1 VTGDLTDVAG
11 VRVGHWTDPV
21 GLTGCTVVLL
31 PDEGAVAGVSVR
43 GAAPGTRETDLLDPA
58 ALVPGIHAVL
68 LTGGSAFGLA
78 AADGVV
84 RRLEERGIGL
94 ATPAGAV
101 PVVPAAV
108 LYDLT
113 VGSADA
119 RPGAAEGYTAC
130 LAAESAR
137 PCGRGRIGAGT
148 GATLGKLYGEV
159 ETSPGGLGTASRRL
173 PGGGIV
179 AAAVA
184 VNPMGDVMAEDGRVL
199 AGPGTAVRLLRD
211 GLPELPPIGGTNTTL
226 AVVATDVVLT
236 KAQAGRLASVAHDG
250 FARAISPV
258 HTSYDG
264 DTVFAVSTSRT
275 EVSAEE
281 LLVLETAAVE
291 VVVEAIRSA
300 VVSTGSTT

>member
-1 VTGDLTDVAG
+1 
-11 VRVGHWTDPV
+11 
-21 GLTGCTVVLL
+21 
-31 PDEGAVAGVSVR
+31 VSVR

-84 RRLEERGIGL
+84 RRLEERGVGL
-94 ATPAGAV
+94 PTPAGPV
-101 PVVPAAV
+101 PLVPAAV

-119 RPGAAEGYTAC
+119 RPGAAEGYAAC
-130 LAAESAR
+130 LAAESGAS
-137 PCGRGRIGAGT
+137 CGRGGIGAAT

-159 ETSPGGLGTASRRL
+159 SPGGLGTASRRL
-173 PGGGIV
+173 PSGGTV

-184 VNPMGDVMAEDGRVL
+184 VNPMGDVVAEDGRVL
-199 AGPGTAVRLLRD
+199 AGPGTAARLLRD

-236 KAQAGRLASVAHDG
+236 KVQAARLASVAHDG

-264 DTVFAVSTSRT
+264 DTVFAVTTART
-275 EVSAEE
+275 EITAEE

-291 VVVEAIRSA
+291 VVADAIRSA
-300 VVSTGSTT
+300 VVSTGSPT